1 MSTPVPIKIALV
13 CTIPLLH
20 IPIAQAFGFEL
31 YTLPKIVVTSFTF
44 FLLAYISWIVKA
56 PLLAKLWAVMGLDE
70 RRAASSMWMADNVH
84 LVSITATYILILSAQ
99 KPWNAGYGLLMV
111 LAGGSSVMGLIL
123 INFSE
128 FNGLAIREIAGADF

>member
-13 CTIPLLH
+13 CAIPLLH

-56 PLLAKLWAVMGLDE
+56 PLLARLWAMMGLDE

-84 LVSITATYILILSAQ
+84 LVSITATYILVISAQ
-99 KPWNAGYGLLMV
+99 DPWNDGYGGLMV
-111 LAGGSSVMGLIL
+111 CAVI
-123 INFSE
+123 
-128 FNGLAIREIAGADF
+128 LAIPALIMINMRGSLRLGIHQ